1 MVERD
6 HLPLLS
12 FPASERHICK
22 TTRPRSVVGFTQRD
36 KQLPPQRTKEETR
49 CQSAPTT
56 PDHLQ
61 EVHVCRLIRTENQNT
76 PRIYLQCTGTP
87 DELIW
92 PNSYILFFLHT
103 PNPLSLRGVLLRFF
117 GVPCSREPH
126 TMFILS
132 EHIPLSPRETLE
144 ALAESL
150 AKSCSR
156 ARSYQ
161 SLPSRTNPFEPL
173 RDS

>member
-1 MVERD
+1 M
-6 HLPLLS
+6 PLLS

-56 PDHLQ
+56 TPDHLQ

-87 DELIW
+87 DEPIW

-103 PNPLSLRGVLLRFF
+103 PNPLSLRGAFLRFF
-117 GVPCSREPH
+117 GVPCSREHH

-132 EHIPLSPRETLE
+132 EHIPLSPRGTLRRSPSLSRSHV
-144 ALAESL
+144 LA
-150 AKSCSR
+150 R
-156 ARSYQ
+156 AHINQ
-161 SLPSRTNPFEPL
+161 SLPSWTNPFELL
-173 RDS
+173 RHS